1 MAVLMLIGAG
11 TGPGPR
17 EFSKEQKAGPDA
29 YLVCTILSASGYYV
43 SDGLMMKAIHFSQ
56 IKELPVLNV
65 TEQEDFLK
73 DHILLYFQNQ
83 GFL

>member
-1 MAVLMLIGAG
+1 
-11 TGPGPR
+11 
-17 EFSKEQKAGPDA
+17 
-29 YLVCTILSASGYYV
+29 V
-43 SDGLMMKAIHFSQ
+43 SDGLDDEGWPHFTQ